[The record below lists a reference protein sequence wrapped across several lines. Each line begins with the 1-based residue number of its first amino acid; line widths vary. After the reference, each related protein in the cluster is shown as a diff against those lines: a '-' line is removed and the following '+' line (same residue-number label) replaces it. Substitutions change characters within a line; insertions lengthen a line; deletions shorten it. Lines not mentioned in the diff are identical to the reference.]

1 MKAKIVHYADGS
13 RAACRFWG
21 TERWSKTKEKEK
33 VTCKTCIASIAAEE
47 SFQRAMEYFNAHKE
61 ELAGM
66 GLTLTKVRA
75 AMRDHRPS
83 VTVIY
88 RDGLIVVR
96 HKVTP
101 RHCRMHAESLA
112 FRVANALKL
121 PYVSVKANVYGGR
134 VGLYH
139 QDWAEA
145 IIHDGEVE

>member
-1 MKAKIVHYADGS
+1 MKAKAVHYVDGS

-21 TERWSKTKEKEK
+21 TERRSKTKEKEK
-33 VTCKTCIASIAAEE
+33 VTCKTCLASIAAEE
-47 SFQRAMEYFNAHKE
+47 SFQRAVEYFNAHKE

-75 AMRDHRPS
+75 AMRDHDPG

-88 RDGLIVVR
+88 RDTGIVVR
-96 HKVTP
+96 HKTTA
-101 RHCRMHAESLA
+101 RHRESRAKSLA
-112 FRVANALKL
+112 FTVANKL
-121 PYVSVKANVYGGR
+121 NIPYERVKPNVYSGR
-134 VGLYH
+134 VGLYS

>member
-1 MKAKIVHYADGS
+1 MKAKTVHYADGS
-13 RAACRFWG
+13 RATCRFWG

-33 VTCKTCIASIAAEE
+33 VTCKTCLASIAAEE
-47 SFQRAMEYFNAHKE
+47 SFQRAVEYFNAHKE

-75 AMRDHRPS
+75 AMRDYSPR
-83 VTVIY
+83 VTAIY

-96 HKVTP
+96 HKVTA

-112 FRVANALKL
+112 FQVATALKL
-121 PYVSVKANVYGGR
+121 PYVSVKANVYSGR
-134 VGLYH
+134 VGLYS

-145 IIHDGEVE
+145 IIHDGEMK